1 MQQELA
7 ALEAAGGDADGGGEG
22 EGSGLLG
29 RTVVLCGLSGK
40 PEFNGRRGKVL
51 QFDEERE
58 RYAVQLC
65 DEASVLLLRAE
76 NVRPVDDDEG
86 EEEEDDDDDG
96 DQPIIQPPSSR
107 SKRRAAAARKV
118 RT

>member
-96 DQPIIQPPSSR
+96 DDGDDEEEDDEEDDDDEDEG
-107 SKRRAAAARKV
+107 
-118 RT
+118 